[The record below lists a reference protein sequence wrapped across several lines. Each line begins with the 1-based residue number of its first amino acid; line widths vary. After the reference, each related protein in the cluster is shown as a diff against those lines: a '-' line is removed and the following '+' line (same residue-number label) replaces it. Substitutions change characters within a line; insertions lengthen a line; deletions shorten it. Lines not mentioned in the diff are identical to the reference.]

1 MSPRVAVIT
10 GAGSGIGAAT
20 ALRLAD
26 DGLDVVVTDL
36 PQVIDAI
43 DPAGLPP
50 RHHLFPLDVGDAAAR
65 KALVGLVNERFGRV
79 DVLFNCAGVGPNARL
94 LKITDDHM
102 ASTLGINLLGPISLT
117 RELVPLMIESGGGA
131 IINVASRAWLGIFGS
146 GIYTMSKGGL
156 VGFSRA
162 LALELGAHGITVNA
176 IAPGYIETPLA
187 HTLPAGVLAET
198 MEAIPVRRG
207 GRPEDIA
214 GAVSYLVNE
223 GSYVT
228 GQTLSVCGGRSISG

>member
-1 MSPRVAVIT
+1 MSSRVAVIT

-20 ALRLAD
+20 ARRLAE

-36 PQVIDAI
+36 PQVIDSI
-43 DPAGLPP
+43 DPTDLHP
-50 RHHLFPLDVGDAAAR
+50 RCHLFPLDVGDADGR
-65 KALVGLVNERFGRV
+65 EALVGFVGERFSRV

-94 LKITDDHM
+94 SKISDEDM
-102 ASTLGINLLGPISLT
+102 AFALGINLLGPISLT
-117 RELVPLMIESGGGA
+117 RQLVPLMIESGGGA
-131 IINVASRAWLGIFGS
+131 IINVSSRAWLGIFGS

-207 GRPEDIA
+207 GKPEDIA
-214 GAVSYLVNE
+214 SAVSYLVNE

-228 GQTLSVCGGRSISG
+228 GQTLAVCGGRSISG